1 MWFVQRTWFSC
12 FQCAKIQKRII
23 LRKITEKNVIFAI
36 VKQSAMSEEEKKT
49 DVEGKTIPRP
59 EGYTIVKYAAG
70 WVWFSVSILGVIIST
85 LLLNAF
91 RNAFNDR
98 DWLIWCVFVG
108 VFVILWVI
116 MRKITEVKVNLKI
129 TEEGLEQTRLS
140 GSRIYP
146 EYRLIKWG
154 DMRRFYIHGRSRDND
169 FLISVIEDSD
179 FRISIPLLPLFEK
192 QKDNWKN
199 YIAFHEDF
207 WEIAPEH
214 DVHRAFFG

>member
-1 MWFVQRTWFSC
+1 MMW
-12 FQCAKIQKRII
+12 KI
-23 LRKITEKNVIFAI
+23 VIFAI
-36 VKQSAMSEEEKKT
+36 VKQSVMSEEEKKT
-49 DVEGKTIPRP
+49 DDGGKTIPNP
-59 EGYTIVKYAAG
+59 EGYTIVKYAEG
-70 WVWFSVSILGVIIST
+70 WVWVSVFVVGTMIST
-85 LLLNAF
+85 LLLYVF
-91 RNAFNDR
+91 RNAFSDR
-98 DWLIWCVFVG
+98 DWLIWGVFIG

-140 GSRIYP
+140 GSKIYP
-146 EYRLIKWG
+146 EYRLIKWD
-154 DMRRFYIHGRSRDND
+154 DMRHYYLHGRSRDNA
-169 FLISVIEDSD
+169 FLISVIEDTD